1 MPPGDT
7 VFNFATVAPIPVN
20 IAVFSLLENTF
31 LSSVPFIPFVKQ
43 EARTWSGETTCSLI
57 SSTGGR
63 PSKDLRPRFWVYSS
77 IGERVPEVRMRF
89 LTPDRK
95 RDLKRSFYKKK
106 QCGFFLFTYS
116 TNYSY
121 CRIILMISKPIDV
134 KGFKIVPFLNR
145 KRSVKTPHKNLYCVR
160 VSGFLLRKLFFCRTN
175 IF

>member
-1 MPPGDT
+1 MSMPPGDT

-20 IAVFSLLENTF
+20 IAVFSLLEKTF

-95 RDLKRSFYKKK
+95 RDLKRSFYKKTMW
-106 QCGFFLFTYS
+106 FFLIYIFNELFLLP
-116 TNYSY
+116 NYSY
-121 CRIILMISKPIDV
+121 D
-134 KGFKIVPFLNR
+134 FKAD
-145 KRSVKTPHKNLYCVR
+145 
-160 VSGFLLRKLFFCRTN
+160 
-175 IF
+175 

>member
-1 MPPGDT
+1 MSMPPGDT

-20 IAVFSLLENTF
+20 IAVFSLLEKTF

-95 RDLKRSFYKKK
+95 RDLKRSIYKNKIV
-106 QCGFFLFTYS
+106 FFLFENS
-116 TNYSY
+116 TNYS
-121 CRIILMISKPIDV
+121 
-134 KGFKIVPFLNR
+134 
-145 KRSVKTPHKNLYCVR
+145 
-160 VSGFLLRKLFFCRTN
+160 
-175 IF
+175 